1 MKTQEQIENR
11 KAIKTAKRDLR
22 ETILANPEGFQRERV
37 KFQGLLID
45 AKSKTQHNHSYEIN
59 NVVKKKDEKGTYE
72 EGTYQGQ
79 VRLGY
84 SCKVQIS
91 VN

>member
-1 MKTQEQIENR
+1 MKTKEQIENR

-22 ETILANPEGFQRERV
+22 EVILANPEGFQRERI

-45 AKSKTQHNHSYEIN
+45 AKSKTQHNHSYGIN
-59 NVVKKKDEKGTYE
+59 NVVRKKDEKGTYE

-84 SCKVQIS
+84 SCKIQIS

>member
-1 MKTQEQIENR
+1 MKSAEQIENR
-11 KAIKTAKRDLR
+11 KEIKTAKRDLR
-22 ETILANPEGFQRERV
+22 EVILANPEGFQRERV
-37 KFQGLLID
+37 KFQTLLIET
-45 AKSKTQHNHSYEIN
+45 KSKTQHGHYYEIN
-59 NVVKKKDEKGTYE
+59 NIVTKKDEKGTYS